1 MRSLCS
7 MLADL
12 SHKACLPAST
22 GAHFSPSQLF
32 ESHLMHPAGACSV
45 MTAWATERAALEHM
59 IENFGSGVFACVMD
73 RSVVAFFLHF
83 CSCSVTLT
91 RLRPCSYDYEHALSE
106 ILPTVAAK
114 KIAKGGFMVLR
125 PDSGDPVQTVVL
137 GLRAAEKVFGC
148 DINSKGFKV
157 PRGCSVIQG
166 ALALH
171 SVVVVLVSP
180 TRRDAGDGINSATLE
195 LIIDAVHEAG
205 FSAQSV
211 GYGMGGGLLQK
222 VCRSTAHNW
231 LGIHGGHS

>member
-1 MRSLCS
+1 
-7 MLADL
+7 
-12 SHKACLPAST
+12 
-22 GAHFSPSQLF
+22 
-32 ESHLMHPAGACSV
+32 

-73 RSVVAFFLHF
+73 RSVVPIVCGPQLLT
-83 CSCSVTLT
+83 TLA
-91 RLRPCSYDYEHALSE
+91 RSLACSYDYEHALSE

-166 ALALH
+166 ALVVHTVAVSSLVTD
-171 SVVVVLVSP
+171 SVQ
-180 TRRDAGDGINSATLE
+180 RR
-195 LIIDAVHEAG
+195 
-205 FSAQSV
+205 
-211 GYGMGGGLLQK
+211 
-222 VCRSTAHNW
+222 
-231 LGIHGGHS
+231 